1 LSADVLP
8 FSLHDALPILGGR
21 WCGSLKVKPGM
32 EHLAQRGRPGLFH
45 DESEDYDLVR
55 KDTLDLDAMK
65 AEAMQQRREAWK
77 STYEKMLATEPDLTE
92 EEADSIRFE
101 CLKTYDTLL
110 DEWRKLDDK
119 SDFPTWVK
127 DRLDGR
133 LATHFGTITDFFFS
147 RVLDTGGYERI
158 EDWIKAAPAISSY
171 AMLIDGKWI

>member
-55 KDTLDLDAMK
+55 KDALDLDAMK

-77 STYEKMLATEPDLTE
+77 STYEKMLAD
-92 EEADSIRFE
+92 
-101 CLKTYDTLL
+101 
-110 DEWRKLDDK
+110 RKSTRLN
-119 SDFPTWVK
+119 SSHVK
-127 DRLDGR
+127 
-133 LATHFGTITDFFFS
+133 
-147 RVLDTGGYERI
+147 
-158 EDWIKAAPAISSY
+158 ISY
-171 AMLIDGKWI
+171 